1 VIASEKPKNLPTVP
15 ISPSLVQLLRSR
27 KFNEVIKVADSL
39 PTSER
44 KRPEI
49 RLAIAFALLRSGAP
63 ERVKGEL
70 IGVAEQA
77 PLLSRDINQVLAE
90 AELASRASVVSS
102 SPKES
107 SSSAPSNNVD
117 RLSQVRK
124 AADDGQIA
132 LVDEGVAKLLL
143 APQTPLSKAEGD
155 YLRGKARF
163 VARREQREGAELLGS
178 AADRGFNKPAQL
190 RFDAARL
197 YVREGD
203 AEAATKMYLRVAT
216 SDRTRADE
224 ALYYAGRTQATLGSP
239 TVAAGYYAELL
250 RRYKSSRYADEARYE
265 RALNLL
271 SLGRNEPALTS
282 LKQLVDDPKYESNR
296 SILAH
301 LTCLAMARS
310 SKIDAATECLK
321 KVIDD
326 YPVHLAGLFARA
338 RLGEHSIAVKS
349 RAKPPA
355 PVDKQLDESVFPRV
369 KQLFELGLDELAT
382 MAFEANV
389 NQSKLAVHRDLEWQ
403 CRHYGVIG
411 FGGRGYAIS
420 SDLRDRV
427 RPSEEVNAKNRW
439 LFDCRFPTP
448 YGTLVVEFEKRF
460 ALPDQLLFA
469 VMRQESGFRPTI
481 ASNAKAVGL
490 MQLLPETAERVA
502 QEFSLVE
509 ELATNQ
515 TGAVSSKLTEPRVN
529 LALGAAYLRKL
540 LDYFDGNLILA
551 VAAYNAGPKTVALW
565 VGRAGE
571 IPMELFVARIP
582 YAETRNY
589 VERVLMN
596 LAMYRY
602 LRDGDEG
609 VPSIAVKLPKEL
621 KLSESLY

>member
-1 VIASEKPKNLPTVP
+1 VIATVKPKSLPIVPGPPNLVA
-15 ISPSLVQLLRSR
+15 LLRSR
-27 KFNEVIKVADSL
+27 KFDEAIKVAESL
-39 PTSER
+39 PNSER
-44 KRPEI
+44 IRPEI

-63 ERVKGEL
+63 ERAKAEL
-70 IGVAEQA
+70 NGVASLSPLLARDVTKLMNEAEQA
-77 PLLSRDINQVLAE
+77 LKGAN
-90 AELASRASVVSS
+90 SS
-102 SPKES
+102 SPPKES
-107 SSSAPSNNVD
+107 PLLAPSSPTD
-117 RLSQVRK
+117 RLSQLRK
-124 AADDGQIA
+124 AADEGQVA
-132 LVDEGVAKLLL
+132 MVDEGVTSLLT
-143 APQTPLSKAEGD
+143 APKTQLTKAEGD
-155 YLRGKARF
+155 YLRGKARL
-163 VARREQREGAELLGS
+163 VARREQREGAEFLAS

-216 SDRTRADE
+216 SERTRADE
-224 ALYYAGRTQATLGSP
+224 ALYYAGRTQATLGKP

-250 RRYKSSRYADEARYE
+250 RRFKNSRYADEARYE
-265 RALNLL
+265 RALNLFA
-271 SLGRNEPALTS
+271 LGQHENALTS
-282 LKQLVDDPKYESNR
+282 LKQLVDDPLFESNR

-301 LTCLAMARS
+301 LSCIAMLS
-310 SKIDAATECLK
+310 SAKSDEATECFK
-321 KVIDD
+321 KVVHD

-338 RLGEHSIAVKS
+338 RLSELSVAVEA
-349 RAKPPA
+349 REKPPSML
-355 PVDKQLDESVFPRV
+355 PKQLDETVFPRV
-369 KQLFELGLDELAT
+369 KQLVELGLDELASL
-382 MAFEANV
+382 AFEAEV
-389 NQSKLAVHRDLEWQ
+389 SQSKQPTYRDLEWQ

-411 FGGRGYAIS
+411 FGGKGYAIS

-448 YGTLVVEFEKRF
+448 YETLVVEFEKRF
-460 ALPDQLLFA
+460 AVPDQLLFA
-469 VMRQESGFRPTI
+469 VMRQESGFRPLI

-502 QEFSLVE
+502 KEFSLVE
-509 ELATNQ
+509 ELAGIQN
-515 TGAVSSKLTEPRVN
+515 GAIGSKLTEPRVN

-551 VAAYNAGPKTVALW
+551 VAAYNAGPKAVALW

-609 VPSIAVKLPKEL
+609 VPAVNVKLPKEL